1 MIQVQPFSIR
11 YTNEAVSFIHN
22 TFFFIQKQFVYL
34 DNVNS
39 IIINRLYI
47 SKLSLNTWSA
57 TLANCNVVWYPRFYI
72 INFTHTYV
80 WYMLVS
86 RSASLCASDRP
97 WIAAIEGYCML
108 YCSVSASKYLYER
121 LNAGVN
127 APSHN
132 VCRK

>member
-1 MIQVQPFSIR
+1 MSFSV
-11 YTNEAVSFIHN
+11 TVDLEACLIA
-22 TFFFIQKQFVYL
+22 VYM
-34 DNVNS
+34 
-39 IIINRLYI
+39 
-47 SKLSLNTWSA
+47 SLWS
-57 TLANCNVVWYPRFYI
+57 
-72 INFTHTYV
+72 V